1 MEKISYEDLLRQKAG
16 AGLGVVILESE
27 LALSMAT
34 FMENMRKRVHE
45 LEWDPATTA
54 PEYILDKLHDTEM
67 SINKQLRSCSAEIA
81 FEIRRLMHKQ
91 GGETERIE
99 QIQWIP
105 CRERLP
111 IKSETYLVT
120 YEWTGLSGTKYKEVG
135 PMDFQHGRWSCHSNV
150 TITAWMPLPKPFTAD
165 TPQSVE
171 NNGDIIVRSNLEPF
185 RVADTPQTERN
196 CFTCKHDGTG
206 DVECMDC
213 DHDYSGYEPKQTE
226 RSSDD
231 TF

>member
-1 MEKISYEDLLRQKAG
+1 MEKISYEELLRQKAG

-34 FMENMRKRVHE
+34 FMENMRKGVHE
-45 LEWDPATTA
+45 LEWDPPTTA
-54 PEYILDKLHDTEM
+54 SEYILDKLHDTET

-91 GGETERIE
+91 GGKMGRSE
-99 QIQWIP
+99 QMQWIP

-111 IKSETYLVT
+111 SKSETYLVT
-120 YEWTGLSGTKYKEVG
+120 YEWTGRSGTKYKEVG
-135 PMDFQHGRWSCHSNV
+135 FIDFHNGRWNCHSSE

-185 RVADTPQTERN
+185 RVADTPQTER
-196 CFTCKHDGTG
+196 
-206 DVECMDC
+206 
-213 DHDYSGYEPKQTE
+213 
-226 RSSDD
+226 SD
-231 TF
+231 

>member
-1 MEKISYEDLLRQKAG
+1 MEKISYEELLRQKAG

-34 FMENMRKRVHE
+34 FMENMRKRGHE

-54 PEYILDKLHDTEM
+54 PEYILDKLHDTET

-91 GGETERIE
+91 GRSE
-99 QIQWIP
+99 QMQWIP

-111 IKSETYLVT
+111 SKSETYLAT
-120 YEWTGLSGTKYKEVG
+120 YEWTGRSRTKYTEVG
-135 PMDFQHGRWSCHSNV
+135 LLDFQNGRWNCLISE
-150 TITAWMPLPKPFTAD
+150 TIIAWMPLPKPFTAD

-185 RVADTPQTERN
+185 RAADTPQTEKPKIRKRIDKPFRAVWLDDDHN
-196 CFTCKHDGTG
+196 EIGT
-206 DVECMDC
+206 
-213 DHDYSGYEPKQTE
+213 PQTE
-226 RSSDD
+226 RSE
-231 TF
+231 

>member
-34 FMENMRKRVHE
+34 FMENMRKRGHE

-54 PEYILDKLHDTEM
+54 PEYILDKLHDTET
-67 SINKQLRSCSAEIA
+67 SINKQLRSCSEEIA

-91 GGETERIE
+91 GGKMGKSE
-99 QIQWIP
+99 QMQWIP

-111 IKSETYLVT
+111 SKSETYLAT
-120 YEWTGLSGTKYKEVG
+120 YEWTGRSGTKYTEVG
-135 PMDFQHGRWSCHSNV
+135 LLDFQNGRWNCLISE
-150 TITAWMPLPKPFTAD
+150 TIIAWMPLPKPFTAD

-171 NNGDIIVRSNLEPF
+171 NNGDIIVRSNFEPF
-185 RVADTPQTERN
+185 RVADTPQTKKPKIRKRIDKP
-196 CFTCKHDGTG
+196 FRAAWLD
-206 DVECMDC
+206 D
-213 DHDYSGYEPKQTE
+213 DHNEIGAPQTE
-226 RSSDD
+226 RSE
-231 TF
+231 